1 MSTLLGRLAL
11 AGESTDG
18 VSRPE
23 AFDVLSAR
31 RRRHVLHY
39 LLQSGATVD
48 LRDLSERVAA
58 WENGVRAEA
67 VTYKQRMRVYTALRQ
82 THLPKMDEAGIVEFD
97 KDRSTIS
104 LTDHGTDLEVYLD
117 VVPNDD
123 IPWSRYYLGL
133 SALSAGLLLLVGL
146 SVFPFGLLSGLQA
159 AAVSTAL
166 FAASSV
172 AHAYRSRRME
182 LGREGPP
189 PDAPQE

>member
-1 MSTLLGRLAL
+1 MSTPRGQRAL
-11 AGESTDG
+11 AGGSTDG
-18 VSRPE
+18 VSQPE

-39 LLQSGATVD
+39 LLQRGSTVD
-48 LRDLSERVAA
+48 LRDLSERLAA
-58 WENGVRAEA
+58 WENGVREEA

-97 KDRSTIS
+97 KDRSTVS
-104 LTDHGTDLEVYLD
+104 LTDQGTDLEVYLD
-117 VVPNDD
+117 VVPHDD

-133 SALSAGLLLLVGL
+133 SALSAGFLLLVGL
-146 SVFPFGLLSGLQA
+146 GVFPFGLLSGLQA
-159 AAVSTAL
+159 AAVSTVL

-172 AHAYRSRRME
+172 GHAYRASRTK

-189 PDAPQE
+189 PDALGR